1 MNTFLLTLV
10 WALILL
16 ISVLVVA
23 LIICE
28 KTTDDIF
35 EHPTTWKIY
44 WLLII
49 PVFITGLTLDIASA
63 KAEYTHSHTATEY
76 IVALNDNP
84 GLKSR
89 YYVRRGYVE
98 SQMYYNYMVKLSGN
112 SYIANQVPVRKST
125 IYETDGNYRI
135 EWWTKEK
142 GYLFAKTSENYWKV
156 YIPKN
161 SILSEYDID
170 LQ

>member
-1 MNTFLLTLV
+1 MNTIYITLFGGFLIFLLLLLV
-10 WALILL
+10 TGIINCIKGIDIMEYLL
-16 ISVLVVA
+16 TWGIYTAIVIGLFVL
-23 LIICE
+23 
-28 KTTDDIF
+28 
-35 EHPTTWKIY
+35 
-44 WLLII
+44 
-49 PVFITGLTLDIASA
+49 GLTLDIKSA
-63 KAEYTHSHTATEY
+63 KSEYTHTHTATEY

-84 GLKSR
+84 GINGR

-98 SQMYYNYMVKLSGN
+98 SQMYYNYMVDLRNN
-112 SYIANQVPVRKST
+112 SYIANQIPVKKAT

-135 EWWTKEK
+135 EWWVKEK
-142 GYLFAKTSENYWKV
+142 GYFMAKRCEKYWKV